1 MVLFAGAGTSV
12 DKPTALPNFT
22 GLVKEITEYTGKTF
36 NEEPCEV
43 FLGALKAGG
52 IDVKWIAV
60 HILSDTYDVLRVYD
74 GLAMFHAIGGVSQD
88 YLGLNNAE
96 QVVFE
101 QAHNL
106 QDALN
111 IAI

>member
-52 IDVKWIAV
+52 IDVK
-60 HILSDTYDVLRVYD
+60 
-74 GLAMFHAIGGVSQD
+74 
-88 YLGLNNAE
+88 
-96 QVVFE
+96 
-101 QAHNL
+101 
-106 QDALN
+106 
-111 IAI
+111 